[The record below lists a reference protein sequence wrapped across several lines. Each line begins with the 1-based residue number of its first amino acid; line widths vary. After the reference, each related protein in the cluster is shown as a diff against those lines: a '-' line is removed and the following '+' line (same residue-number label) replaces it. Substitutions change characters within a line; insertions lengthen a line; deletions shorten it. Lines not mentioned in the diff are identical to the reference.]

1 MSFRIVKQM
10 VQLGHIPEDVSKPV
24 LVQIPGPYS
33 RVLEILANYS
43 GSVEFLLVGS
53 DDLQAIY
60 DMQLAIWE
68 EEQKKPEEKRDKDW
82 TSKPVCGRAHLLI
95 WPVDYV
101 GESDVYSPD
110 QLRFLGQALVN
121 EKACYILACDR
132 EQHSIFGGG
141 LFGGI

>member
-1 MSFRIVKQM
+1 MSFRIVKQI
-10 VQLGHIPEDVSKPV
+10 VQLGQIPEDLSEPV
-24 LVQIPGPYS
+24 LVQIQGPYS

-53 DDLQAIY
+53 DDLQALY
-60 DMQLAIWE
+60 DQQSALWE
-68 EEQKKPEEKRDKDW
+68 EEQKKPEEKRDKNW
-82 TSKPVCGRAHLLI
+82 TSPPVCGRACLLI
-95 WPVDYV
+95 WPMDYA

-110 QLRFLGQALVN
+110 RLRFLGQAVVN

-132 EQHSIFGGG
+132 GQHSIFGGG